1 MFRPRHR
8 FGRVASAAVLLL
20 SVIAIE
26 GACSAPTRPS
36 DVIVPPGD
44 AATPVGAGASLPP
57 TITCPESAVI
67 PATQAGG
74 APLTFDL
81 PFAQG
86 GDGAVGVTCLPE
98 PGSLFPLGSTPVICT
113 AQDARSRTASCTFTV
128 TVTDPP
134 RLRLS
139 RFLAFGDSM
148 TVGEVVVPGTEDVLL
163 RPITESYPAVLSEML
178 KRRYVGQTPTVF
190 NGGVSGEHA
199 ELGPS
204 RFGGVFRAA
213 GAEAVIILE
222 GANDLLY
229 ADPSIGVQNVERGV
243 SMLAADARNRGARVF
258 IATLPP
264 TRPGRRHVPLGVVVA
279 ANDRLRVVARG
290 EGAYVIDVF
299 GALLPDVNATIG
311 SDGLHPTELGY
322 RRIAETV
329 FAALR
334 ADLEVR

>member
-1 MFRPRHR
+1 MFPNWHR
-8 FGRVASAAVLLL
+8 FGRYLLAAVLSA
-20 SVIAIE
+20 SVLVIE
-26 GACSAPTRPS
+26 DACNSPSRPS
-36 DVIVPPGD
+36 DIIIPPSG
-44 AATPVGAGASLPP
+44 AASPGGTVSSPAP
-57 TITCPESAVI
+57 TVTCPDSAVI

-74 APLTFDL
+74 APMTFDL
-81 PFAQG
+81 PSAQG
-86 GDGAVGVTCLPE
+86 GDGAVTVECTPAS
-98 PGSLFPLGSTPVICT
+98 GSLFPLGATPVTCT

-128 TVTDPP
+128 TVTNPP

-148 TVGEVVVPGTEDVLL
+148 TVGEVIVPGTQDVEL
-163 RPITESYPAVLSEML
+163 RPIPSSYPTVLAEML
-178 KRRYVGQTPTVF
+178 SRRYVGQAVTVF
-190 NGGVSGEHA
+190 NGGLSGEHA
-199 ELGPS
+199 EFGPS

-229 ADPSIGVQNVERGV
+229 VDPVIGIANVERGV

-264 TRPGRRHVPLGVVVA
+264 TKPGRRHIPLGVVVA

-290 EGAYVIDVF
+290 EGAYIIDVF
-299 GALLPDVNATIG
+299 SALLPDVNETIG